1 MCCKVEREIQ
11 RVTASNFNTG
21 SSTNEKQEVTIEE
34 NSGSISDA
42 TYQLGLYGVY
52 TSKFLNVLIKLITTI
67 SLVKIGRYVTSVF

>member
-1 MCCKVEREIQ
+1 VSSLHQLLNMNLFFYKVEREIQ

-52 TSKFLNVLIKLITTI
+52 TSKFLKF
-67 SLVKIGRYVTSVF
+67 S

>member
-1 MCCKVEREIQ
+1 MSSLHQLLNMNWFFYKVEREIQ

-52 TSKFLNVLIKLITTI
+52 TSKFLKF
-67 SLVKIGRYVTSVF
+67 S